1 MGCKQPKM
9 KLTTPEHASGGLPR
23 QAALFGQ
30 IMMSIQHAT
39 SSPILD
45 IWEVSTPFARGSG
58 SSSACPSLLAA
69 LSPCGR
75 GALEGSAG
83 PLTALG
89 CPLAVRGD
97 ACGVGCLLIALA
109 CGQMT
114 LLLTQK
120 YDILLRELAAAGVC

>member
-1 MGCKQPKM
+1 MGLAWSQRGW
-9 KLTTPEHASGGLPR
+9 E
-23 QAALFGQ
+23 
-30 IMMSIQHAT
+30 
-39 SSPILD
+39 D
-45 IWEVSTPFARGSG
+45 ITPFARGSC
-58 SSSACPSLLAA
+58 SSSARPSLLAA

-109 CGQMT
+109 CSQV
-114 LLLTQK
+114 LLLKSQRS
-120 YDILLRELAAAGVC
+120 DILLWDRAPAGVCSGSHPSGCPLTI